1 MAEIKAVTPEE
12 AAQLMSAGQIYVDV
26 RSEPEFEQGHPPGAL
41 NVPISRRG
49 VANPDFVAV
58 MQAAFSRDEGLIL
71 GCGSGP
77 RSRRAAALLAEAG
90 FTGLAE
96 MPVGWDGERD
106 AFGRVDPGWKRKGLP
121 VETGQPAGQSYEEVK
136 KRTPRQD

>member
-12 AAQLMSAGQIYVDV
+12 AAQLMSAGQVYVDV

-49 VANPDFVAV
+49 VPNPDFIAV
-58 MQAAFSRDEGLIL
+58 MQAAFSRDEALIL

-90 FTGLAE
+90 FTQLAE
-96 MPVGWDGERD
+96 MPVGWDGARD

-121 VETGQPAGQSYEEVK
+121 VETGNPSGQSYDDVK
-136 KRTPRQD
+136 KRAPR